1 MEEYKSKL
9 RNVIEYFLL
18 VLVILFIIINALY
31 KHDSLIAIVSAVCG
45 ITYTFLA
52 GKGLPKCYLF
62 GLTGSCFD
70 SFLSYQNALWGN
82 LLLYAGYYVP
92 MQIFGYF
99 SWNKNLKESKPEI
112 KKIKLPLKELII
124 LVSILL
130 LLSLLVYFILYSL
143 NDTHPVLDSI
153 TTVFSIGGMYLTV
166 RRAIEQWVFWMG
178 VTALSLF
185 MWINVVI
192 NGAKAYSTVIMWAVY
207 LILAVYFYYNWKRD
221 IEE

>member
-62 GLTGSCFD
+62 GLTGSCFY

-178 VTALSLF
+178 VNALSLF